1 MVQLTRIYTKGG
13 DKGKTSLGSGA
24 RVPKDHPRLQIIGS
38 VDELNA
44 AVGVVRTFIRNTPQ
58 DEMLAQ
64 IQNDLFDVGADLC
77 VPFQEEAPPCL
88 RLDESRVT
96 SLEQAL
102 DALNERLTP
111 LTSFVLPGGTQAS
124 AFVHLARTIARR
136 AERDLCAFLKTEPA
150 PSADVHAGVLKYLNR
165 LSDYLFVLAR
175 ALNDQ
180 GRADVL
186 WQPGTLVGGA
196 PS

>member
-13 DKGKTSLGSGA
+13 DKGKTSLGNGA
-24 RVPKDHPRLQIIGS
+24 RLPKEHPRLQVIGS

-44 AVGVVRTFIRNTPQ
+44 AVGVARTFMANTPQ

-77 VPFQEEAPPCL
+77 VPFQEDAPPCL
-88 RLDESRVT
+88 RLDESRVE

-102 DALNERLTP
+102 DALNESLTP

-150 PSADVHAGVLKYLNR
+150 PSADVHAGVLTYLNR

-186 WQPGTLVGGA
+186 WQPGTLVGSA
-196 PS
+196 SS